1 MCNIRIDIQILT
13 SLHSGISGPAG
24 KGVDM
29 GFDIKRAREVHFS
42 RMQKALE
49 QGLKDINMART
60 PSEADEARK
69 RAQAR
74 IEELNQMFE
83 DAFPAEE
90 VDI

>member
-1 MCNIRIDIQILT
+1 
-13 SLHSGISGPAG
+13 
-24 KGVDM
+24 M
-29 GFDIKRAREVHFS
+29 GFDINRAREVHFS

-49 QGLKDINMART
+49 QGLKDINMAHS
-60 PSEADEARK
+60 PAEADEARK

-83 DAFPAEE
+83 DAFPTEN